1 MVYIRSAACRH
12 WNVHACR
19 AQDIHQVQLSVC
31 HPHTL
36 AVVSQEGHIWKEGA
50 GGTAGAVVTH
60 SHEIMNYY
68 MYRASL
74 IVCIATPTTVVTD
87 V

>member
-1 MVYIRSAACRH
+1 MHAGLKTYIKCSC
-12 WNVHACR
+12 
-19 AQDIHQVQLSVC
+19 LSV
-31 HPHTL
+31 TL
-36 AVVSQEGHIWKEGA
+36 TPWLLYPRKDIYGRREGA